1 MKPVAIVHF
10 LILVLLWCV
19 FCYTLW
25 HSTSLQLQSVVHKM
39 KNHRLQCC
47 QNNDCACYCAVF
59 RGKKKKNHS
68 ENFKALLLNI
78 WQVSAHLLNA
88 FRALVITT
96 MGTYRKLWLQYF
108 ELSCNTK
115 QDRSLDASVII
126 FLSRKKEKKKK

>member
-1 MKPVAIVHF
+1 MT
-10 LILVLLWCV
+10 VLATV
-19 FCYTLW
+19 
-25 HSTSLQLQSVVHKM
+25 
-39 KNHRLQCC
+39 QCS
-47 QNNDCACYCAVF
+47 
-59 RGKKKKNHS
+59 GEKKKKNHS

-115 QDRSLDASVII
+115 QNRSLDASVII
-126 FLSRKKEKKKK
+126 FLSRKKEKKKSKAFSLLLLYEIKEEQESIMT

>member
-1 MKPVAIVHF
+1 
-10 LILVLLWCV
+10 
-19 FCYTLW
+19 
-25 HSTSLQLQSVVHKM
+25 M

-59 RGKKKKNHS
+59 RGEKKKNHS

-115 QDRSLDASVII
+115 QNRSLDASVII
-126 FLSRKKEKKKK
+126 FLSRKKEKKKSKAFSLLLLYEIKEEQESIMT